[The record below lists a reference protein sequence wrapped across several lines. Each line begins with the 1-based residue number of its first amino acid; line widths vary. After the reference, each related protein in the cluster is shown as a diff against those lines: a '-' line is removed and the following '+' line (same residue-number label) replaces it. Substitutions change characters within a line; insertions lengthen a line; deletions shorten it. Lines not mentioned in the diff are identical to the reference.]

1 MIEVWGSG
9 RRRRRRRKKEIIIWR
24 VVMAVGIGI
33 EREGGQYNGKMT
45 SFVVF
50 SCMMAAMGGV
60 LFGYDIGIS
69 GTLFS
74 ISISISF
81 IVVISNSA

>member
-1 MIEVWGSG
+1 MGVTSE
-9 RRRRRRRKKEIIIWR
+9 E
-24 VVMAVGIGI
+24 
-33 EREGGQYNGKMT
+33 EEGQYNGKMT

-69 GTLFS
+69 GPFS
-74 ISISISF
+74 FSPF
-81 IVVISNSA
+81 ISNFIHNYLLIFLG